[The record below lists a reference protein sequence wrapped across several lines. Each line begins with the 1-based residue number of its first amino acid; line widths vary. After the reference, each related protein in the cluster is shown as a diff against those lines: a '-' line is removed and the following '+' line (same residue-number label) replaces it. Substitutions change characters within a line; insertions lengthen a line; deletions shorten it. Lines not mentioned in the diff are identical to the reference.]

1 MFENPDDSKSMAI
14 QKTNL
19 QVGTVFFAMNVAL
32 LSLNCRVAP
41 LPSFPVLPLQ
51 LPANHLHHIRLYQV
65 VNITSPAN
73 FFHVLRR
80 QIHRDFRKPL
90 VVMTPKSLLR
100 HPLARSTYA
109 DMATGTR
116 FRSVIHDD
124 EAQLVERS
132 KVKKLLLCSGKVYFD
147 LLERK
152 LRDKRNDVAIS
163 RIEQVHSLCA
173 ATPGRQSRVVFADL
187 PVPFSRHE
195 GRSRP
200 LSKCADFL
208 GSGVSSMLTA
218 RAASALTLSAGGAEE
233 SGCVVLR

>member
-1 MFENPDDSKSMAI
+1 MTRWVGVVGIVTNFPFTFRLWLLQDPAVFENPDDSKSMAI

-19 QVGTVFFAMNVAL
+19 QVSANSYIS
-32 LSLNCRVAP
+32 SLRLFQQQCI
-41 LPSFPVLPLQ
+41 
-51 LPANHLHHIRLYQV
+51 LHHLFHPKHHSIIFLIFTFQV

-100 HPLARSTYA
+100 HPLARSTYEE
-109 DMATGTR
+109 MATGTR

-152 LRDKRNDVAIS
+152 LKDKRNDIAIS
-163 RIEQVHSLCA
+163 RIEQVLI
-173 ATPGRQSRVVFADL
+173 
-187 PVPFSRHE
+187 
-195 GRSRP
+195 
-200 LSKCADFL
+200 
-208 GSGVSSMLTA
+208 SST
-218 RAASALTLSAGGAEE
+218 
-233 SGCVVLR
+233 